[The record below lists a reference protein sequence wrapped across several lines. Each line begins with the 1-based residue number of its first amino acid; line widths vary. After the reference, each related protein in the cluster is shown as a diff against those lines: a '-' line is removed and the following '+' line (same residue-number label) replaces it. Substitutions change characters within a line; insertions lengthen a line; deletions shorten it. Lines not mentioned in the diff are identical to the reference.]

1 MEHSIKEVQRYDD
14 KLVDALLVLGIV
26 GALIGLVR
34 SALNGADPSAM
45 IVYAALAAL
54 LAVLLYGLHQWTLKL
69 SVNQRRIKVKVLPWR
84 GAVARIPWSS
94 VRSCRIVRTPGL
106 AGWLGGNVHF
116 GDVVWLSL
124 VGRNGLEIETD
135 DGTRYFIGCRDV
147 DRVAKLVET
156 LRIGRDAA

>member
-14 KLVDALLVLGIV
+14 KVVDALLVAGIAASTV
-26 GALIGLVR
+26 GLVR
-34 SALNGADPSAM
+34 GVINGADATAM
-45 IVYAALAAL
+45 LVYAGLILVLGA
-54 LAVLLYGLHQWTLKL
+54 LLYGLHQWTMKL
-69 SVNQRRIKVKVLPWR
+69 SVNRRRIKVKVLPWR

-147 DRVAKLVET
+147 DRVAALVEN
-156 LRIGRDAA
+156 LRIGRDTA